1 LAKIATSD
9 LAEIGEELVVDERRR
24 DLSRSGLDPRIDAEE
39 PGEDGLV
46 EAV

>member
-9 LAEIGEELVVDERRR
+9 LAEIGEELVVDEGRR